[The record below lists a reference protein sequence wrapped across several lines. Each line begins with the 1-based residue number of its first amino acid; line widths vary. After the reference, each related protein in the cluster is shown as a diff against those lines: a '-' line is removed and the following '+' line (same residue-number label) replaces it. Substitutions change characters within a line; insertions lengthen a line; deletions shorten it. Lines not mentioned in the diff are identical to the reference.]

1 MRLAFKVSDVIAENI
16 EFYSNQL
23 GISKSAFVA
32 VAVGQYINQL
42 QKQDDITTALKDSL
56 VEAAKN
62 GLSELTAQN
71 DDDDF
76 TE

>member
-42 QKQDDITTALKDSL
+42 QKQDDITTALKESL
-56 VEAAKN
+56 VDAAKN
-62 GLSELTAQN
+62 GLAELTAQN

>member
-1 MRLAFKVSDVIAENI
+1 MRLAFKVSDTIAQNI

-42 QKQDDITTALKDSL
+42 QKQDDITTALKKSL
-56 VEAAKN
+56 VDAVKN
-62 GLSELTAQN
+62 GLDDIATQN
-71 DDDDF
+71 NDVDI

>member
-42 QKQDDITTALKDSL
+42 QKQDDITTAIKESF

-62 GLSELTAQN
+62 GINDITAQD